1 MNLKM
6 NISLLIICI
15 LFFCGCIN
23 NTPEEPELQI
33 STTEIRISDS
43 PITDFTH
50 VNVSFS
56 DLKVRNNK
64 KDWITIPLETTTIDL
79 LYLYRNN
86 ITRTLGIGKIESG
99 NYTCLQFTFTNAT
112 GITNEGKNIYFE
124 LPSNMLQIQHIFEFE
139 KGNNTISV
147 DINLSNSIHAY
158 EYENEHLYKL
168 QPVISELNV
177 SYANG
182 TMIRFRNRERI
193 INYANGT
200 QIRHQEENILQN
212 MIGNR
217 KPTIDLT
224 INNKRGK
231 AFQFKTNQTIMFN
244 ASGTFDV
251 DNDPMNF
258 SWDFGD
264 NTTGIGKIVNHTYT
278 QQGTYQI
285 RLTVSDN
292 SLHDMTNI
300 TLTINKTDSPGNG
313 N

>member
-1 MNLKM
+1 ML
-6 NISLLIICI
+6 
-15 LFFCGCIN
+15 FCGCIN
-23 NTPEEPELQI
+23 NTPEEPELKI

-43 PITDFTH
+43 PIMDFIH

-56 DLKVRNNK
+56 ELKVCNNN
-64 KDWITIPLETTTIDL
+64 DEWITIPIETTTIDL
-79 LYLYRNN
+79 LYLHRNN
-86 ITRTLGIGKIESG
+86 LTRTLGIGELESG
-99 NYTCLQFTFTNAT
+99 TYTRLQFSFTNST
-112 GITNEGKNIYFE
+112 GITNDGKKVYFE
-124 LPSNMLQIQHIFEFE
+124 LPSNMLQIHHIFEFE

-158 EYENEHLYKL
+158 EYENEYLYKL
-168 QPVISELNV
+168 QPVINELNI

-200 QIRHQEENILQN
+200 EIRYQEENTFQN

-224 INNKRGK
+224 LNNKRGN

-251 DNDPMNF
+251 DNDPLSF

-264 NTTGIGKIVNHTYT
+264 NTTGLGKIVNHTYA

-292 SLHDMTNI
+292 ALRDMTNI
-300 TLTINKTDSPGNG
+300 TVAINKTGSPGNG